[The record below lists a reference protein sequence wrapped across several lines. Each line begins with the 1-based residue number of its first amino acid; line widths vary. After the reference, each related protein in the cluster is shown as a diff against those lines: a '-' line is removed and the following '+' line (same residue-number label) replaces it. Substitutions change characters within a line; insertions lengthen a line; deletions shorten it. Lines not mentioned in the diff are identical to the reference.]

1 MKIAIVT
8 YAFYESTLP
17 FFKELSK
24 KHNVDLYCIVN
35 RKVLSLPSFN
45 ITLNKKNR
53 NNSLISNSVLSEDT
67 RNYIGTSLIEN
78 INIYLWES
86 SIRDL
91 FFVKNNF
98 CSIIKNKKYEVI
110 HFINSSFLY
119 QNISKINFK
128 TSKIVFSI
136 HESVINRANSGPL
149 SFRRIFKKIRN
160 RNSSKCLNFA
170 NSLIFHSENE
180 KNKFLENRNN
190 LSCQIEVLKFSLFE
204 TYLTISNKNNKPLIS
219 EPYFLYIGYIKTYKG
234 VDFLIDTILN
244 NKELSKIN
252 FVIAGKDDTGLD
264 KKSLISNINFIN
276 KFLTDNEFVDLVSNA
291 KAVILPYRSSSQS
304 GIPSAAFCFNVPIVF
319 SNVLGLKEYIKNEY
333 NGIEFNANQEDS
345 LKQSILKMNQIKYR
359 NILRENISKN
369 PFGNEYQNWTNFTL
383 SMVNIYKSI

>member
-8 YAFYESTLP
+8 YAFYESTFP

-35 RKVLSLPSFN
+35 RKVLTLPSFS
-45 ITLNKKNR
+45 ITLNNKYR
-53 NNSLISNSVLSEDT
+53 NNSLISNSVLSEDI
-67 RNYIGTSLIEN
+67 RNYIGANLIEN

-86 SIRDL
+86 SIIDL
-91 FFVKNNF
+91 FFVRNNLGG
-98 CSIIKNKKYEVI
+98 ILKKKKYEVI
-110 HFINSSFLY
+110 HFVNSSFLY

-136 HESVINRANSGPL
+136 HESVLNRANSGPL
-149 SFRRIFKKIRN
+149 SFMKILKKIRN
-160 RNSSKCLNFA
+160 RNSSKCLDFA

-190 LSCQIEVLKFSLFE
+190 ISCKIEVLKFSLFE
-204 TYLTISNKNNKPLIS
+204 TYLTLSNKNNKALIS
-219 EPYFLYIGYIKTYKG
+219 KPYFLYIGYIKKYKG

-252 FVIAGKDDTGLD
+252 FVIAGKDDIGLE
-264 KKSLISNINFIN
+264 KKCLTSNINIIN

-319 SNVLGLKEYIKNEY
+319 SNVIGLKEYIKNEY

-345 LKQSILKMNQIKYR
+345 LKQSILKMDQIKYR
-359 NILRENISKN
+359 NKLRENIAIN
-369 PFGNEYQNWTNFTL
+369 PFGNEYQNWRNFSL